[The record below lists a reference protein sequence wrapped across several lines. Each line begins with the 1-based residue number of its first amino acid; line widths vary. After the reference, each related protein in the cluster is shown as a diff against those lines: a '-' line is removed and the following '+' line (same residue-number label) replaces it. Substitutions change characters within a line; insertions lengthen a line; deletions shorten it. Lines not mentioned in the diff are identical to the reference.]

1 MKIECLIKRAA
12 PNYTTVEFGNALN
25 RQVYKFEPINKN
37 DPASP
42 HVCVV
47 EDKDHIERLLSIEPR
62 AYIEFGKSIE
72 EDEGEDQSND
82 QYSDAVLAEINPAD
96 ATNDYLQKFAKEFLK
111 INPRDKEK
119 LRAAYLEQTEKE
131 LPESMTATAMIREC
145 LILVVAEAKEA
156 LAIATANQKNG
167 F

>member
-25 RQVYKFEPINKN
+25 RQVYKFEPVDKN
-37 DPASP
+37 DQTSP
-42 HVCVV
+42 HVCEVKNQ
-47 EDKDHIERLLSIEPR
+47 EHANRLLAILPR
-62 AYIEFGKSIE
+62 AYVELGQVIE
-72 EDEGEDQSND
+72 EETTTQSND
-82 QYSDAVLAEINPAD
+82 PYSDAVLAEINPAD

-111 INPRDKEK
+111 INPKDKEK
-119 LRAAYLEQTEKE
+119 LRAAYLDQTEKE

-145 LILVVAEAKEA
+145 LILVVADAKEA